1 MYTTTTSSEGI
12 AEDVWVARLDRWAC
26 LVVRGAVLA
35 LIVILVVGLSMVY
48 HEMLG
53 AEWRMKADMLKRD
66 QTYCRDAKISP
77 HEFQDVCVPA
87 RKVLDR
93 NTYLKAAEAT
103 GEWCVQRLPFIG
115 YCRTHPDMCMLWG
128 TKLVDV
134 LAWLPM
140 LLPMLAPLLA
150 GLLWKLLTKPCRR
163 PARRPGVATP
173 AEIKQIEGLKT
184 E

>member
-1 MYTTTTSSEGI
+1 MYTTTSEGI

-26 LVVRGAVLA
+26 LVVRVAVLA
-35 LIVILVVGLSMVY
+35 LIALAVVALALVY
-48 HEMLG
+48 HDMLG
-53 AEWRMKADMLKRD
+53 AEWRMKADKLTLDR
-66 QTYCRDAKISP
+66 TYCRDANMSP

-93 NTYLKAAEAT
+93 NAYVKAAEAT
-103 GEWCVQRLPFIG
+103 GEWCVQRLPFVG
-115 YCRTHPDMCMLWG
+115 YCRAHPDMCMLWG

-134 LAWLPM
+134 FAWLPM
-140 LLPMLAPLLA
+140 LLPMLAPVLA
-150 GLLWKLLTKPCRR
+150 GLAWKLLTRPCRR
-163 PARRPGVATP
+163 SSSRPPRSA